1 MFNEQGLEIRVP
13 QHIWVKR
20 CFCFAC
26 LVKLSPFSFEK
37 YRVTVHH
44 VFLTGEHRTA
54 QDLSVQYV
62 FVSSNIAS
70 VLLRRNGV
78 NE

>member
-1 MFNEQGLEIRVP
+1 MFNGQSLEICVP
-13 QHIWVKR
+13 QHIWVKNW
-20 CFCFAC
+20 FCFAC
-26 LVKLSPFSFEK
+26 LVKLSRFFSKK

-44 VFLTGEHRTA
+44 AFLTGEHGA
-54 QDLSVQYV
+54 PQDLGLQSV

-70 VLLRRNGV
+70 MLLCRNGV